1 VKLPFRLKLY
11 IGLISALAVGIVS
24 TAWAFYPEN
33 LGRLDFFYAGFLTAM
48 VGVSGR
54 FPLQIAPKRKMT
66 VTTAAM
72 TAAVLLLPRPL
83 AVVACSAGKALAQSG
98 QKAPV
103 LQKIFN
109 TASTTVQIGISS
121 FVFQELRQG
130 SLAADLTANMAPIA
144 CAAVI
149 QTATNLCLVEGIVSL
164 QLKRRPFRGWWVS
177 HRKEIPH
184 EGSLHLL
191 GVFGAVVASLYPWA
205 LLLLLAPVMI
215 VYRSLRDGLQLQVQT
230 RETVETLADIV
241 DMRDHYTFEH
251 SKRVAEMARDLAM
264 AMKLG
269 ADEAEQIYV
278 AARVHDVGKIGIK
291 GQILLKEG
299 KLTEDEWREMSSHPE
314 VGAKLVSKLP
324 EFRKGRE
331 LILSHHE
338 RYDGKGYPRALRGEE
353 IPLGARIIT
362 VVDSFDAMT
371 SNRSYRTARDPE
383 YVLAELAKGRG
394 TQFDPRVVDAFLK
407 ALKEKA
413 PAAPSSAEHSHAQ
426 AFPT

>member
-1 VKLPFRLKLY
+1 
-11 IGLISALAVGIVS
+11 
-24 TAWAFYPEN
+24 
-33 LGRLDFFYAGFLTAM
+33 
-48 VGVSGR
+48 
-54 FPLQIAPKRKMT
+54 
-66 VTTAAM
+66 
-72 TAAVLLLPRPL
+72 
-83 AVVACSAGKALAQSG
+83 
-98 QKAPV
+98 
-103 LQKIFN
+103 
-109 TASTTVQIGISS
+109 
-121 FVFQELRQG
+121 
-130 SLAADLTANMAPIA
+130 
-144 CAAVI
+144 
-149 QTATNLCLVEGIVSL
+149 VEGIVSL